1 MTRLRRPPQ
10 FTIGQLTVV
19 IAVTGVALALVRMGA
34 GVLVIVIGC
43 LVLMYRSRL
52 PYGAPERAIG
62 CLGAVVGFLGAS
74 VLGMVLTG
82 VAARIGLPKY
92 GVTAAVVVS
101 GTIIGYLAG
110 RFIALALY
118 HRRARDTK
126 QRRLEASDPVTFRR
140 KQLLAECKLVE
151 QLMAQAEKDGDDE
164 TRTKLAA
171 YRAKLGEG
179 LAL

>member
-43 LVLMYRSRL
+43 LVLMHRSRL

-74 VLGMVLTG
+74 VLGMVLPA
-82 VAARIGLPKY
+82 VAAKIGLPTY
-92 GVTAAVVVS
+92 GVAAAVVVS

-118 HRRARDTK
+118 HRRARDAK
-126 QRRLEASDPVTFRR
+126 QRRLEASDPVASRR

>member
-1 MTRLRRPPQ
+1 MTRIRRPPQ

-19 IAVTGVALALVRMGA
+19 IAVIGVILALVRIGLGA
-34 GVLVIVIGC
+34 VVIVIGC
-43 LVLMYRSRL
+43 LVLMHRSRL

-74 VLGMVLTG
+74 VLGMVLPG
-82 VAARIGLPKY
+82 LIGLPTY
-92 GVTAAVVVS
+92 GVAAAVVVS

-118 HRRARDTK
+118 HRRARDAK
-126 QRRLEASDPVTFRR
+126 QRRLEASDPVAFRR